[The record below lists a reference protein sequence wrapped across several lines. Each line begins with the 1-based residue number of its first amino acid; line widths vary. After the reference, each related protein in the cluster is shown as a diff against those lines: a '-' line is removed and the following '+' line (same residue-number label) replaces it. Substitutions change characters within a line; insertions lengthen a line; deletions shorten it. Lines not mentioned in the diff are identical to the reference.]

1 MEPPLKIFRRGL
13 LNAPPRAPLDV
24 VSEEGVRDLWDLL
37 KEDHAS
43 ADLTTQERTAAAQ
56 TATKP
61 TADAKTKEP
70 TAAAKTTTK
79 PTADAKTTKEPTAA
93 AKTTTKP
100 TADGKTEIADTW
112 DDIPW
117 TEHPWADHIAWADLD
132 DMIE

>member
-1 MEPPLKIFRRGL
+1 MEPPLKIFCRGL
-13 LNAPPRAPLDV
+13 LNAPPRAPLGV
-24 VSEEGVRDLWDLL
+24 VSEEGVGDLWDLL

-61 TADAKTKEP
+61 TADAKT
-70 TAAAKTTTK
+70 
-79 PTADAKTTKEPTAA
+79 TKEPTAA

-100 TADGKTEIADTW
+100 TADGKTDIADTS

-117 TEHPWADHIAWADLD
+117 TEHPWADHIAWADLV